1 MSTINNVLIVGG
13 GIGGLAAA
21 TALGRSGVRVE
32 IVEVKQ
38 ESTVAGVGIIQP
50 SNALRALEY
59 IGVAEKCIQAGRPFP
74 GWQLF
79 NSKGELL
86 AEVPTPQAEGSECPP
101 NNGITRP
108 ALHNILSAAAI
119 EAGASIRLGMSVETI
134 VSAEDSAMVTFT
146 DGTSASYDL
155 VIGADG
161 IYSKVR
167 GMVFGGAKPEFVG
180 EAVWRFTTKRPK
192 DMDWGGIYFAKGSK
206 AGLVPLDD
214 ELMYLFLV
222 TPEPGN
228 PRKAEHELHTLL
240 RQHLNEYEGV
250 VGRLAEDLLDP
261 AQVIYKPIESIYVA
275 GPWHRGRVVLLGD
288 AVHAASPHLGAG
300 AAMAVEDAVLL
311 SELITT
317 QAELE
322 HALAAY
328 SERRKPRCFLVSDA
342 SRQLIEWE
350 LQEWAGQHPSGS
362 PGEIFTHALNELA
375 KPF

>member
-1 MSTINNVLIVGG
+1 MSTISKVLIVGG

-21 TALGRSGVRVE
+21 TALGRRGVQVE
-32 IVEVKQ
+32 IVEIKQ
-38 ESTVAGVGIIQP
+38 EWTVAGVGIIQP
-50 SNALRALEY
+50 SNALRALEC
-59 IGVAEKCIQAGRPFP
+59 IGLADACIEAGRPFP

-79 NSKGELL
+79 NSEGDML
-86 AEVPTPQAEGSECPP
+86 AEVPTPKAEGSDCPP

-108 ALHNILSAAAI
+108 ALHNILSNAAI
-119 EAGASIRLGMSVETI
+119 DAGATIRLGMSVESI
-134 VSAEDSAMVTFT
+134 ESHSSGADVTFS
-146 DGTSASYDL
+146 DGLTASYDL

-167 GMVFGGAKPEFVG
+167 GMFFSNAKPEFVG

-192 DMDWGGIYFAKGSK
+192 GMEWGGIYFAENSK

-214 ELMYLFLV
+214 DLMYLFLV

-228 PRKAEHELHTLL
+228 PRKCPDKLHTLL
-240 RQHLNEYEGV
+240 RDHLNEYKGLVSSLAADLVSPDQV
-250 VGRLAEDLLDP
+250 V
-261 AQVIYKPIESIYVA
+261 YKPIEAIFLD
-275 GPWHRGRVVLLGD
+275 GPWHKGRVVLLGD

-311 SELITT
+311 SELLTT
-317 QAELE
+317 QSTLE
-322 HALAAY
+322 QALLAY
-328 SERRKPRCFLVSDA
+328 DERRKPRCSIVSNS

-350 LQEWAGQHPSGS
+350 LQAWAGQNPQND
-362 PGEIFTHALNELA
+362 PGQIFTHALNELS

>member
-21 TALGRSGVRVE
+21 TALRRSGVRVE

-38 ESTVAGVGIIQP
+38 EWTVAGVGIIQP

-79 NSKGELL
+79 NSKGDLL
-86 AEVPTPQAEGSECPP
+86 AEVPTPQAEGSTCPP

-108 ALHNILSAAAI
+108 ALHNILSAAAV

-134 VSAEDSAMVTFT
+134 VSAEDSATVTFT

-167 GMVFGGAKPEFVG
+167 GMVFGDLKPEFVG

-261 AQVIYKPIESIYVA
+261 AQVIYKPIETIYVA

-328 SERRKPRCFLVSDA
+328 SERRKPRCFLVSNA

-350 LQEWAGQHPSGS
+350 LKEWAGKHPSGN